1 MIPSLNESLI
11 DGLDF
16 LECKKLPYFKI
27 NKKEK
32 TLVLASGNAL
42 VTGKILF
49 SGENVI
55 YGNEDN
61 YSSLLRRH
69 WDNIIL
75 ISASGKKHFV
85 EILKKAGSRAI
96 VLTTNPDF
104 LKKNALVFPRQIEP
118 YTYNITTY
126 LSMILGR
133 DKENISNIKK
143 NVLKLKR
150 LKVDLKKYDSFYFIL
165 PKEFILLREM
175 FNTKFDELF
184 GGKVNIRI
192 FTYEE
197 SRHAKTIVN
206 DKKELFVSF
215 GVKNKDFGLKE
226 NRVNIAFSGGYAEL
240 FSLGYYFIGK
250 IQESKP
256 QWFKREIERY
266 CKEASKLF
274 GQEIKPIV
282 EGNLL

>member
-16 LECKKLPYFKI
+16 LECKKLPNFKI
-27 NKKEK
+27 KKKEK

-49 SGENVI
+49 QGENVV

-61 YSSLLRRH
+61 YSKLLGRS
-69 WDNIIL
+69 WDNVIL

-85 EILKKAGSRAI
+85 NILKKAGNKSVI
-96 VLTTNPDF
+96 LTTNPD
-104 LKKNALVFPRQIEP
+104 LKGKGRLIFPRQIEP

-126 LSMILGR
+126 LSMILGKA
-133 DKENISNIKK
+133 KEDISIIKK

-150 LKVDLKKYDSFYFIL
+150 LKVDLKKYDSFYFLL
-165 PKEFILLREM
+165 PSEFILLREM

-184 GGKVNIRI
+184 GGKVNFRC

-197 SRHAKTIVN
+197 SRHAKTVVS
-206 DKKELFVSF
+206 DSKELFVSF
-215 GVKNKDFGLKE
+215 DLKNKDFGLKE
-226 NRVNIAFSGGYAEL
+226 NRINIAFSGGYAEL

-256 QWFKREIERY
+256 QWFKQEIEGY
-266 CKEASKLF
+266 CEKVSKMF
-274 GQEIKPIV
+274 NQEIQPII